1 MNDKDGT
8 PQAAHV
14 IHRRTLLGAFRSN
27 FLTGLGVILPIGMT
41 IWLIWTF
48 VGWIDGWVLPFVPH
62 TWRPDTLLGDYLG
75 YAPPVSVRGVGVV
88 IFLVFTVLVG
98 WIAKGLIGRS
108 LLSWGEDLVG
118 RMPLVR
124 SVYNGLKQIA
134 DSLLRQDDAKFD
146 RACLIEFPR
155 KGIWAVGFVSTPA
168 KGEIAEK
175 IPDEEILT
183 VFLATNVVP
192 PSGFLLYVPRRDV
205 ILLEKM
211 TVEDTA
217 KLILSAGLVYP
228 AEKGEDTATRRL
240 SGRPKLPKAG

>member
-1 MNDKDGT
+1 MNEKDNQ
-8 PQAAHV
+8 PQPHPAP
-14 IHRRTLLGAFRSN
+14 HRRTLFGAFRAN

-48 VGWIDGWVLPFVPH
+48 VGWIDGWVLPFIPWS
-62 TWRPDTLLGDYLG
+62 WRPDTLLENYLG
-75 YAPPVSVRGVGVV
+75 YTPAVGVRGVGVV
-88 IFLVFTVLVG
+88 IFLIFTVFIG
-98 WIAKGLIGRS
+98 WIAKGLIGRQ
-108 LLSWGEDLVG
+108 LLAWGERLVG

-155 KGIWAVGFVSTPA
+155 KGVWAVGFVSTPA

-228 AEKGEDTATRRL
+228 SDKAAENG
-240 SGRPKLPKAG
+240 GRKQSARPALPKV

>member
-1 MNDKDGT
+1 MT
-8 PQAAHV
+8 QEMPPPEQHPAP
-14 IHRRTLLGAFRSN
+14 HRRRFLGGFRAN

-41 IWLIWTF
+41 VWLIWTF
-48 VGWIDGWVLPFVPH
+48 VGWIDGWVLPFIPH
-62 TWRPDTLLGDYLG
+62 TWRPNTLLEQYLG
-75 YAPPVSVRGVGVV
+75 YTPPVSVRGAGVV

-108 LLSWGEDLVG
+108 LLAWGEQFVD

-134 DSLLRQDDAKFD
+134 DSFLRQDDAKFD

-155 KGIWAVGFVSTPA
+155 RGIWAVGFVSTPA
-168 KGEIAEK
+168 KGEIADK
-175 IPDEEILT
+175 IPDDEILT

-205 ILLEKM
+205 ILLERM

-228 AEKGEDTATRRL
+228 PEKPVDFSAADRR
-240 SGRPKLPKAG
+240 RQE